1 MSEIVLKGIKKCYQ
15 GKIPVLDNF
24 DLTIKNNEFIVLVG
38 SSGCGKTTILN
49 IIAGFE
55 NIDMGSLYIDGILM
69 NDVAPKDRDIS
80 MVFQN
85 YALYPHMTVY
95 DNLSFALR
103 LKKKSRKEIDKL
115 VREEAELLGISDLL
129 KRKPTTLSGGQQ
141 QRVAIGR
148 ALIRQPKIILMDE
161 PLSNLDAKLRS
172 QMRSD
177 ILKMKKKIF
186 ATVVYVTH
194 DQSEALTLGDRI
206 VVLNKGK
213 INQVGTP
220 SDVYDRP
227 VNLFVAG
234 FIGTP
239 TMNFLHECELSII
252 ENIYFVEI
260 KGLKIKLNEFQQ
272 NALRLKRQEPMQ
284 IIVGFRPQHAVY
296 NENGWNSIIEYCE
309 MLGSE
314 YYLHTRIDNDEIIIV
329 VPKNKRELAIGDK
342 SEFPFFVSPDMLQLF
357 DKDTGNNLIWFDG
370 KNSSSSQPVCCQY
383 EIEKL

>member
-1 MSEIVLKGIKKCYQ
+1 
-15 GKIPVLDNF
+15 
-24 DLTIKNNEFIVLVG
+24 
-38 SSGCGKTTILN
+38 
-49 IIAGFE
+49 
-55 NIDMGSLYIDGILM
+55 
-69 NDVAPKDRDIS
+69 
-80 MVFQN
+80 
-85 YALYPHMTVY
+85 MTVY

-103 LKKKSRKEIDKL
+103 LKKKSRKEIDRL

-161 PLSNLDAKLRS
+161 PLSNLDAKLRT

-177 ILKMKKKIF
+177 VLRMKKNVF
-186 ATVVYVTH
+186 ATVIYVTH

-206 VVLNKGK
+206 VVLNQGR

-220 SDVYDRP
+220 AEVYDRP

-239 TMNFLHECELSII
+239 AMNFVHNCKLSID
-252 ENIYFVEI
+252 ENEYFVEI
-260 KGLKIKLNEFQQ
+260 KGTKIKLDEFQQ
-272 NALRLKRQEPMQ
+272 NALRLKRQGVKQ

-296 NENGWNSIIEYCE
+296 DENGWLSIIEYNE

-314 YYLHTRIDNDEIIIV
+314 YHVHTRIDNDEIIIV
-329 VPKNKRELAIGDK
+329 VPKNEKELAIGDK

-357 DKDTGNNLIWFDG
+357 DKDTGNNLIWFDE
-370 KNSSSSQPVCCQY
+370 KSSSSNQPVCCQY
-383 EIEKL
+383 EIEEKR